1 MIIAQRSTE
10 HKRTEHSQL
19 FHCTVRFRSL
29 VKVFSY
35 RSRFTTCRQDGSI
48 VEKWTS
54 TILSF
59 SVLVLVK
66 VQMVIHK
73 SSTH

>member
-29 VKVFSY
+29 VKVFKVFSY
-35 RSRFTTCRQDGSI
+35 RSRFTTCRQEDG
-48 VEKWTS
+48 
-54 TILSF
+54 
-59 SVLVLVK
+59 
-66 VQMVIHK
+66 
-73 SSTH
+73 